1 MTNLTRFAALSLALI
16 FSVPALAL
24 SADFPICDSGKR
36 VTCVVDGDTVWFEG
50 VKYRFEEIDTPEKG
64 DLAECMQEGLQA
76 VEATKRLA
84 EILSRHEFTIERR
97 GPIQACPGAFRDRE
111 HEPWRDAGQRGSDTA
126 VAGAGQRIGAAG

>member
-24 SADFPICDSGKR
+24 SADFPICGSGKR
-36 VTCVVDGDTVWFEG
+36 ITCVVDGDIVWFEG

-76 VEATKRLA
+76 IEATKRLA
-84 EILSRHEFTIERR
+84 EILSAHEFTIEPSGQDRYGR
-97 GPIQACPGAFRDRE
+97 VLARFRIGNTTA
-111 HEPWRDAGQRGSDTA
+111 WRDAGQRRPCATL
-126 VAGAGQRIGAAG
+126 AGQD